1 MVSRSLEN
9 DSSSDDEDDVSRLV
23 PGIGLFGVI
32 VTVDEFIESSGCSSG
47 DVTSSLWGVDTKLI
61 KNN

>member
-1 MVSRSLEN
+1 MISCVTLVLHVASRSLEI

-32 VTVDEFIESSGCSSG
+32 VTVDELWESSVVSSG
-47 DVTSSLWGVDTKLI
+47 DGGSSL
-61 KNN
+61 

>member
-32 VTVDEFIESSGCSSG
+32 VTDDKFIESSEFASG
-47 DVTSSLWGVDTKLI
+47 DVTSSLQMLK
-61 KNN
+61 KKF